1 MSSSDR
7 TALLKYCNIFGKNCC
22 CPKTCTIDVSCSPI
36 VNIDLSGIT
45 VDLSGLIV
53 DVSCSPIVN
62 VDLSGITVDVSCSPI
77 VNVDVSNIIID
88 NSGFMDNVDA
98 FGRLR
103 VSNPYTLF
111 EFNQINGLNPLLI
124 DVSLNGT
131 GTQTHSLDS
140 YVQMNV
146 SGQGDSVIRQ
156 SHEYIPYQPGKSRLV
171 QMTGVLYTNSS
182 TEATSALTSRIG
194 TFDAS
199 MGLFVQMQNGQISVV
214 LRHPALT
221 QTIARS
227 AWDDPLDGTGP
238 SGVSVDFSKAQIYTF
253 DMEWLGVGRIRC
265 GIIQSGMFHYY
276 YTFNHINALTAP
288 YSPMAKL
295 PLRYEITSTGSA
307 NSMRMICG
315 TVLSE
320 GGFVPFGREFVYGS
334 FTRDGVKQIAVTT
347 GDPLIP
353 LIALRLRPVDNF
365 RHTTVKVKR
374 VDIFPTINNTWG
386 AWKLLLNPTFATGSI
401 TAWTDYDVAR
411 ESAVQVAAF
420 ANGSTIDVSGSG
432 YMLAGDYF
440 VTRTNST
447 LTSSTDELVAAP
459 AITTGLSGVSDIVV
473 LAANNLTTG
482 GGGNSTDILCN
493 LRWIEIM

>member
-1 MSSSDR
+1 MAASDR
-7 TALLKYCNIFGKNCC
+7 TALLKYCNMFGKNCC
-22 CPKTCTIDVSCSPI
+22 CPKNCTI
-36 VNIDLSGIT
+36 
-45 VDLSGLIV
+45 

-62 VDLSGITVDVSCSPI
+62 VDLSSITVDVSSNPI
-77 VNVDVSNIIID
+77 INVDLSSIIID

-124 DVSLNGT
+124 DSQTTGS

-140 YVQMNV
+140 YVQMSV
-146 SGQGDSVIRQ
+146 FTQGDSVIRQ

-171 QMTGVLYTNSS
+171 QMTGVLYTNSA
-182 TEATSALTSRIG
+182 ATSQLTSRIG

-214 LRHPALT
+214 LRHPALS

-227 AWDDPLDGTGP
+227 SWDDPLDGTGP
-238 SGVSVDFSKAQIYTF
+238 SGATVDFSKAQIYTF

-265 GIIQSGMFHYY
+265 GIIQSGMYHYY
-276 YTFNHINALTAP
+276 YTFNHVNALIAP
-288 YSPMAKL
+288 YTPMAKL

-320 GGFVPFGREFVYGS
+320 GGFVPMGREFIHGT
-334 FTRDGVKQIAVTT
+334 FTRADVKTVTVAA
-347 GDPLIP
+347 GDPLVP
-353 LIALRLRPVDNF
+353 LLAIRLRPDEHI
-365 RHTTVKVKR
+365 RRTTVKIKR
-374 VDIFPTINNTWG
+374 IDIFPTINNTWG
-386 AWKLLLNPTFATGSI
+386 AWKLLLNPTFVTGSI
-401 TAWTDYDVAR
+401 TGWTNYDTTR
-411 ESAVQVAAF
+411 ESAVQIATFDPA
-420 ANGSTIDVSGSG
+420 STIAVSGSG
-432 YMLAGDYF
+432 YMLAADYF

-447 LTSSTDELVAAP
+447 LASSTDELVAAP
-459 AITTGLSGVSDIVV
+459 AITTGLSGISDIVV

-482 GGGNSTDILCN
+482 GGGNSTDLLSNI
-493 LRWIEIM
+493 RWIEIM